1 MRWDAQLFLFKGFCI
16 LGHHAISIYPIR
28 EIFTDE
34 AIWSRERMKKIEIIA
49 AVFLTICIALS
60 ATASAGSLPT
70 LPSGKENP
78 LPILYPEL
86 NSKPAPS
93 WVTEGLRAT
102 YYATVDKGVNQQGR
116 PEAGEAILQT
126 DVVALEGSFAATST
140 SMYVQGPLGYL
151 RPMAGGGFGSIVP
164 AGCGDF
170 WCSPEVL
177 AKATERN
184 DDDVTI
190 IRGPVEVAGTGYQAI
205 RFEVKHQGLKYSM
218 TYDENTGL
226 LLHHRYDILSADGAT
241 LETGIIDFRNRQQVE
256 IPWAGGAAPTWL
268 RPGQMTTYQ
277 GQTVYQIPGTMASP
291 FPVTLQAE
299 VVSVQAKSSIV
310 KWTFVGQGA
319 PSIPAYTASGAR
331 QLLGFWLPE
340 VALEIDEV
348 GEVDADPD
356 TGITI
361 TVIQND
367 QNGIVFE
374 QTNDRD
380 YQRHLTYD
388 KATGK
393 LIQSY
398 EEQLT
403 EAMTNTVQKTL
414 LQLAS

>member
-1 MRWDAQLFLFKGFCI
+1 
-16 LGHHAISIYPIR
+16 
-28 EIFTDE
+28 
-34 AIWSRERMKKIEIIA
+34 MKKIEILS
-49 AVFLTICIALS
+49 AVFLTICLVLA

-86 NSKPAPS
+86 NSKLAPS

-102 YYATVDKGVNQQGR
+102 YYATIDKGVNLQGR
-116 PEAGEAILQT
+116 AEAGEAIIQA
-126 DVVALEGSFAATST
+126 DVVALEGSTAATST
-140 SMYVQGPLGYL
+140 SMYVQGPLGRF
-151 RPMAGGGFGSIVP
+151 RPLASGGFGSIVP

-170 WCSPEVL
+170 WCSPKVL
-177 AKATERN
+177 AKVKERN
-184 DDDVTI
+184 DDDVTV
-190 IRGPVEVAGTGYQAI
+190 IRGPVEVAGSGYQAI
-205 RFEVKHQGLKYSM
+205 RFEVKHEGLKYSM

-241 LETGIIDFRNRQQVE
+241 VETGIIDFRNKRQVE
-256 IPWAGGAAPTWL
+256 IPWAGGSAPAWL
-268 RPGQMTTYQ
+268 RAGQTTTYQ
-277 GQTVYQIPGTMASP
+277 GQTVYQIPGTTASP

-310 KWTFVGQGA
+310 KWTYVGQSA
-319 PSIPAYTASGAR
+319 PSIPAYTASGVS
-331 QLLGFWLPE
+331 QFLGFWLPE

-367 QNGIVFE
+367 QSGIVFE
-374 QTNDRD
+374 QTNSRD
-380 YQRHLTYD
+380 YQRLLTYD

-393 LIQSY
+393 IIKSY